1 MSLFY
6 RKQNVHKKPNNVL
19 RGRGCCTS
27 WIIPTQKTV
36 NFPNAVSNEER
47 TSRFYRMS
55 YVGED
60 LKIWRNQLL
69 NPLLF
74 PSSQHSR
81 FLNCCFIHI
90 LCFIPRLSSVE
101 TVDVLLLV
109 LKPRHYP
116 FRTVTFSLMPSGW
129 ADVKKKMR
137 EREGKEMNLACFILV
152 ERLWRVWN
160 VTLCC
165 FSLVCPSSGSSVHL
179 SLFCRPV

>member
-129 ADVKKKMR
+129 ADVKKKN
-137 EREGKEMNLACFILV
+137 EGKRRKRDESGLFHSCWKTLKSVECYIVLLFSCLSIFWFFCPFI
-152 ERLWRVWN
+152 
-160 VTLCC
+160 
-165 FSLVCPSSGSSVHL
+165 SLL
-179 SLFCRPV
+179 